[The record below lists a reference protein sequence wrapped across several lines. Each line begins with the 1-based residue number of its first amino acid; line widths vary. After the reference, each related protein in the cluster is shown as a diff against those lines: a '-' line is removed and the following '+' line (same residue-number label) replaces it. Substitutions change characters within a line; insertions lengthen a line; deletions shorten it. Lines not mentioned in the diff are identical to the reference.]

1 MFLRN
6 FASTITTYITLIA
19 FASMHALLLS
29 ILLVLSQWTL
39 SNESTGISCPANVPS
54 TVAGALIENGISF
67 EDKTIFDTPWTYTC
81 DFDLDSKA
89 LKKHHRL
96 RFEGIGYRAD
106 ITLNGTV
113 LATSDTTAGVF
124 LIREYDVTSLLKAHN
139 TLKVKVTRARK
150 GDLNIG
156 FVDWNP
162 RPEDESMGLV
172 RPVTLLESGDVA
184 ITDLFVKPTLNPDNS
199 ADLTVEV
206 TLHNYGRK
214 PVKGAINGAWIQ
226 GIYNDMLPNV
236 PVTIAPGE
244 TKIVTLDANTCK
256 QLHADHPALW
266 WPKEM
271 GEPVMHEMAIAFVTN
286 RGESDVRSTNFG
298 IRRIESEIDSEGH
311 LQFIINGRKVLIKG
325 AGWTDDRY
333 LRDTY
338 ESLDRQ
344 TDLVLDMGL
353 NCIRFENIWGKD
365 HDIYDLCDSKGIL
378 ALVGFSCQWEWEEY
392 CGLPQS
398 DHHGCINDPASMD
411 LAARYFADQ
420 VRWLRNHP
428 SVIGWMTG
436 SDRTPN
442 PELEKRYLDTYH
454 KLDYRPYICSAK
466 SITSPLS
473 GPSGTKMEGPY
484 EYVAPDYWYLDTQN
498 GGAFG
503 FNTETGIGANWPQL
517 ETIKK
522 MVPDTKERWPLSKAY
537 DRYCT
542 ASTSAMNTTAKL
554 QEAVNAQYGASGDLE
569 SFTRKAHALDYD
581 GTRAMFEAF
590 RCNLPHTTGIV
601 QWMLNSA
608 CPSLY
613 WQLYDHDLQPTAGY
627 YGTKKACEPIQLIFN
642 YKDYKVYAVNETG
655 ADSTVEATV
664 KLYSSSSKAIGE
676 AKVNVTV
683 RDRQPL
689 PVFNLDTLRGRAFF
703 AGLGIAGGADNFYC
717 IPASLTDYDHAK
729 ANWYITPARTYSDL
743 TFVTALPEA
752 QINYNVLISDTGDN
766 RVWTVKLSNTSD
778 VIAYQ
783 NILKLITSD
792 DTLASNVTWS
802 DNFVTLL
809 PGETKILTA
818 TAPAGTDGIVHI
830 EPWNAKVEILDDG
843 TRDRSK
849 YATEA
854 FSEDDRYHVETP
866 YETVYVNQVHGDK
879 IKNVIVMIGDGMGIP
894 HISCGWI
901 LNGGRLNMDNFKYTG
916 MSRTWAADK
925 LVTDSC
931 AGGSAIATGEKTN
944 YGHMGYDTEGN
955 VVENS
960 LKKAQSLGKKTGI
973 IVTCRINDATPLD
986 FCGHSKDRNDE
997 EVNAAQF
1004 VGSDIDFITGGGIQF
1019 WQDRTDGRDL
1029 IEEMKAKG
1037 YTFATSTE
1045 GILEAGDGKIL
1056 ALLADTEMDPALER
1070 GDYLEKTTMKAIEN
1084 LDNERGF
1091 FLMVEGSM
1099 IDDWSHRNKVGYMA
1113 EELFDFDRTIGKVL
1127 EWAEKDG
1134 ETLVVVTADH
1144 NTGGLTILGG
1154 SLDERTVKVHFSTK
1168 GHNDIMVPVMA
1179 YGPHAEEFVGMMD
1192 NSEVGKKIKN
1202 LVK

>member
-1 MFLRN
+1 
-6 FASTITTYITLIA
+6 
-19 FASMHALLLS
+19 MHALLLS

-54 TVAGALIENGISF
+54 TVAGTLIDNGIPF

-81 DFDLDSKA
+81 NFGLDPIS

-96 RFEGIGYRAD
+96 RFDGISYRAD
-106 ITLNGTV
+106 ITINGHV

-124 LIREYDVTSLLKAHN
+124 IIREFDVTPYLKEN
-139 TLKVKVTRARK
+139 NVLQVKVLRAQK

-162 RPEDESMGLV
+162 RPEDESMGIV
-172 RPVTLLESGDVA
+172 RDVNLYQTGDVA
-184 ITDLFVKPTLNPDNS
+184 ITDIFVKPDLHLSDMS

-206 TLHNYGRK
+206 TLHNYGKKRI
-214 PVKGAINGAWIQ
+214 KGSIRGTWTEDDFSA
-226 GIYNDMLPNV
+226 
-236 PVTIAPGE
+236 PVTLAPGE
-244 TKIVTLDANTCK
+244 TRVVTLTSKECEA
-256 QLHADHPALW
+256 LHSGHPAIW
-266 WPKEM
+266 WPREM
-271 GEPVMHEMAIAFVTN
+271 GKPAMHTMVVRFETRDKI
-286 RGESDVRSTNFG
+286 SDFRSTSFG

-311 LQFIINGRKVLIKG
+311 LQFILNGRKVLIKG

-333 LRDTY
+333 LLDTPR
-338 ESLDRQ
+338 SLDIQ
-344 TDLVLDMGL
+344 TDLVLNMGL

-365 HDIYDLCDSKGIL
+365 HTIYDLCDRKGIL

-392 CGLPQS
+392 CGLPQGK
-398 DHHGCINDPASMD
+398 DYGCINDPVSMD

-442 PELEKRYLDTYH
+442 PELEKRYLDDYH
-454 KLDYRPYICSAK
+454 RLDYRPYICSAK
-466 SITSPLS
+466 NLTSPLS

-484 EYVAPDYWYLDTQN
+484 EYVAPDYWYLDTRN

-503 FNTETGIGANWPQL
+503 FNTETGIGSNWPQL

-522 MVPDTKERWPLSKAY
+522 MIPDVAARWPLSSAY

-542 ASTSAMNTTAKL
+542 ASASAMNNTAKL
-554 QEAVNAQYGASGDLE
+554 QESVDAQYGPSADLE
-569 SFTRKAHALDYD
+569 TFVRKAHALDYD

-613 WQLYDHDLQPTAGY
+613 WQLYDHDLNPTAGY
-627 YGTKKACEPIQLIFN
+627 YGVKKACESIQLIFN

-655 ADSTVEATV
+655 NDVTVNASL
-664 KLYSSSSKAIGE
+664 KLFAGSSEAIGE
-676 AKVNVTV
+676 ASAKVTV
-683 RDRQPL
+683 RDRQPE
-689 PVFNLDTLRGRAFF
+689 PVFSLDTLRGRAFF
-703 AGLGIAGGADNFYC
+703 AGLNIAGGADNFYC
-717 IPASLTDYDHAK
+717 IPATLTEYDETK
-729 ANWYITPARTYSDL
+729 SNWYITPASKYSDL
-743 TFVTALPEA
+743 SFVTSLPETV
-752 QINYNVLISDTGDN
+752 IKYNVTISEGEGT
-766 RVWTVKLSNTSD
+766 RTWKVKLINDSD

-783 NILKLITSD
+783 NVLKLITSD
-792 DTLASNVTWS
+792 DTLASPVFWS

-809 PGETKILTA
+809 PGETKVITA
-818 TAPAGTDGIVHI
+818 TAPEGVDGTVHI
-830 EPWNAKVEILDDG
+830 APWNARIEILDDG
-843 TRDRSK
+843 SRDRSK

-866 YETVYVNQVHGDK
+866 YETVYVNQVHGDR

-925 LVTDSC
+925 LITDSC

-997 EVNAAQF
+997 EANAAQYIDS
-1004 VGSDIDFITGGGIQF
+1004 GIDFITGGGIEF
-1019 WQDRTDGRDL
+1019 WQNRTDGRDL
-1029 IEEMKAKG
+1029 IEEMKARG

-1070 GDYLEKTTMKAIEN
+1070 GDYLEKATMKAIRN

-1154 SLDERTVKVHFSTK
+1154 SLDERSVKVHFSTR